1 MGSRLTT
8 STTNDQTKFMK
19 NMFSGITVRLSES
32 HQDKQAVHELRIN
45 AYAKYEWS
53 NNGKRMGFDATD
65 ENPWVDSLIAF
76 QKNEPIGTMRI
87 IRANRDTIDRLLSYE
102 LWKDH
107 IDQCISNSSPNI
119 LEFNR
124 FAITEGG
131 NFPIAACALLKAAM
145 AIQTIDNID
154 FITGEVRA
162 DHAGFYQKF
171 LGMAV
176 SEEVRTDRI
185 LQVDYSLLTGY
196 PKSGIGKLKQRKPWM
211 VPTRA
216 DIDSWKQVAS
226 ISW

>member
-1 MGSRLTT
+1 
-8 STTNDQTKFMK
+8 MK
-19 NMFSGITVRLSES
+19 NIFSGITVRLSES
-32 HQDKQAVHELRIN
+32 LQDKKVVHELRIN
-45 AYAKYEWS
+45 AYAKYELS

-65 ENPWVDSLIAF
+65 EYPWVDSLIAF

-87 IRANRDTIDRLLSYE
+87 IRANRDTIDRLLGYE

-119 LEFNR
+119 LEFSR
-124 FAITEGG
+124 FAITGGG
-131 NFPIAACALLKAAM
+131 NFPIAACALLKATM
-145 AIQTIDNID
+145 AIQTIENID
-154 FITGEVRA
+154 FVTGEVRA
-162 DHAGFYQKF
+162 NHAGFYKKF
-171 LGMAV
+171 IGMVV
-176 SEEVRTDRI
+176 SEEVRTDPN

-196 PKSGIGKLKQRKPWM
+196 SKSVIGKLQQRKPWM